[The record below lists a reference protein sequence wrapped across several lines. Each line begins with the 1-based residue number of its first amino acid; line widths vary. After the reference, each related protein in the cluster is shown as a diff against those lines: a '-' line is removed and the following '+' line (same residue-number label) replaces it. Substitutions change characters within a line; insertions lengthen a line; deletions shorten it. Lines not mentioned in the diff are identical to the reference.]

1 MIAEAA
7 QAPPA
12 VRRSHWRTVSGVAPF
27 TGVLL
32 LVVLVLA
39 GPLVWR
45 VDPAEQH
52 LERRLESPSL
62 EHPLGTDQLGRDLLS
77 RVLHGG
83 RLTLGVSVLVVL
95 LSGAVGTVIGVAS
108 GAGGGIA
115 DLVITRVID
124 VMVAMP
130 FLLVALAAGGLS
142 GGGVHT
148 LVLTLGLFGWTNYA
162 RVARVETR
170 RLLGTPMIEAARAV
184 GASPLRVF
192 VRHLLPNIAPPLL
205 VLAVVRYS
213 HSVLAIAG
221 LSFLG
226 VGVQPPTPEWGAM
239 LADGMRF
246 LERAPHVLI
255 VPGTAITL
263 SCLVVSLTGESIR
276 RRINPHSQ

>member
-1 MIAEAA
+1 MADAA
-7 QAPPA
+7 QAPGSPPQTQT
-12 VRRSHWRTVSGVAPF
+12 RFLSKLTPLW
-27 TGVLL
+27 GVLL
-32 LVVLVLA
+32 LLVLVLA
-39 GPLVWR
+39 GPLAWR
-45 VDPAEQH
+45 IDPAEQD
-52 LERRLESPSL
+52 LERRLEGPSL

-95 LSGAVGTVIGVAS
+95 LSGALGTVIGVAS
-108 GAGGGIA
+108 GAGGGLA
-115 DLVITRVID
+115 DLVIARVID

-170 RLLGTPMIEAARAV
+170 RLLSAPMIEAARAV
-184 GASPLRVF
+184 GAGPLRVF
-192 VRHLLPNIAPPLL
+192 VRHLLPNIAAPLL

-213 HSVLAIAG
+213 YSVLAIAG

-276 RRINPHSQ
+276 RRLNPHAR